1 MPNLAIILGLSL
13 VVLGLGG
20 FFLSASGSVTAL
32 IPSFLGALIAVT
44 GFVGKNPGLRKHA
57 MHAAAALALLGL
69 LGTFGGV
76 SALLSGNPAR
86 PVAATVQ
93 AITAL
98 LCLVF
103 LVFAVR
109 SFIEARRERKQAA

>member
-1 MPNLAIILGLSL
+1 MPNLAIGLGLAL

-20 FFLSASGSVTAL
+20 YFLAPTGSLTAL
-32 IPSFLGALIAVT
+32 IPSILGALIALT
-44 GFVGKNPGLRKHA
+44 GFIGKKPELRRHA

-76 SALLSGNPAR
+76 IALLGGTAAR

-93 AITAL
+93 AITAV

-109 SFIEARRERKQAA
+109 SFIEARRGREQAA